1 MKGLILSLSILTTCL
16 FGESSGKITFLDR
29 QGTSL
34 NGKLPV
40 GGSELIVRL
49 DDAELSGQ
57 GFVDVLVTSTIDT
70 DGEQIKLPEIS
81 AGIFQGMVQLN
92 FHPFRIIEDEEA
104 YNAEVNAEFLAL
116 KAANGDED
124 DETLKARANDL
135 VYKGYHEQALT
146 RSGMPTYFE
155 SQTSAN
161 GMLDFISGDFIEAVY
176 RDNVGNTH
184 RDNAR
189 DITVSG
195 YVEGTWLSDS
205 TYIVTGDVYVDYN
218 DTLTIEPGVV
228 VKFNGN
234 YGLYVYG
241 SLFANGAVGDSI
253 IFEPNDMTTPNNGM
267 WKGIKLLYSSSSWPS
282 KIELSYF
289 RTSYGGNNSWPY
301 GAVAVSNK

>member
-40 GGSELIVRL
+40 GGSELIVRV

-70 DGEQIKLPEIS
+70 DGEQIRLPEIS
-81 AGIFQGMVQLN
+81 AGIFQEIVPLN
-92 FHPFRIIEDEEA
+92 FHIFRIIEDEEA

-116 KAANGDED
+116 KAASDNNDED
-124 DETLKARANDL
+124 YDNVLNARANDL

-146 RSGMPTYFE
+146 RAGMPTYSE
-155 SQTSAN
+155 DQTSKN
-161 GMLDFISGDFIEAVY
+161 GVLDFISGDLIEAVY
-176 RDNVGNTH
+176 IDNVGNTH

-195 YVEGTWLSDS
+195 YVE
-205 TYIVTGDVYVDYN
+205 
-218 DTLTIEPGVV
+218 
-228 VKFNGN
+228 
-234 YGLYVYG
+234 
-241 SLFANGAVGDSI
+241 
-253 IFEPNDMTTPNNGM
+253 
-267 WKGIKLLYSSSSWPS
+267 
-282 KIELSYF
+282 
-289 RTSYGGNNSWPY
+289 
-301 GAVAVSNK
+301 